1 MDIVDSS
8 YSKYSQKYNKLILI
22 LPKMEQIYQ
31 GLFLLIFIEMEFK
44 IPLHKQLFGNR
55 PIISII
61 KLKISASLLLARANP
76 IPFRKLL

>member
-22 LPKMEQIYQ
+22 LLKMQQIYQ
-31 GLFLLIFIEMEFK
+31 GLFFLIFIEIELE
-44 IPLHKQLFGNR
+44 IPLHKQLLGKR
-55 PIISII
+55 TIISII
-61 KLKISASLLLARANP
+61 NFEINASFSLASAHP